1 MLERSGHS
9 YQRMLEL
16 SPEKRQEM
24 GIRNRKLCLGRNT
37 EDAFLKSYVKL
48 IDNLK

>member
-1 MLERSGHS
+1 MMNLTRTE
-9 YQRMLEL
+9 
-16 SPEKRQEM
+16 RQEM
-24 GIRNRKLCLGRNT
+24 GIRNRNRKLCLERNT